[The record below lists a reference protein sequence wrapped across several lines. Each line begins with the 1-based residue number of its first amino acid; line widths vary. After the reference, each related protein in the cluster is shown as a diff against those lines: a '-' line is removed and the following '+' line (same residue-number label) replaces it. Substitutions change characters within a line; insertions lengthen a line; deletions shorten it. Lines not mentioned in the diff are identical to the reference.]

1 MSKLWFV
8 NKRYG
13 WGWTPSSWEG
23 WLVTGVAI
31 GLITANSMLIEDK
44 PDMMEAGMLR
54 VIVVNIVAV
63 AALLIIAWKK
73 GEKPRWR
80 WGGKD

>member
-13 WGWTPSSWEG
+13 WGWTPSTWEG
-23 WLVTGVAI
+23 WLVTGIAI
-31 GLITANSMLIEDK
+31 GLITANSMLIEEK
-44 PDMMEAGMLR
+44 PDMVEAGMIR
-54 VIVVNIVAV
+54 VIVVNVIVV

-80 WGGKD
+80 WGN